1 MEFLLDTGHD
11 VVPVAVKAELNLR
24 AKSLRLYQEKFA
36 PAHVVRTSLGEY
48 RRQDDLLDLPLY
60 SIGQVGEA
68 L

>member
-1 MEFLLDTGHD
+1 
-11 VVPVAVKAELNLR
+11 
-24 AKSLRLYQEKFA
+24 
-36 PAHVVRTSLGEY
+36 VVRTSLGEY